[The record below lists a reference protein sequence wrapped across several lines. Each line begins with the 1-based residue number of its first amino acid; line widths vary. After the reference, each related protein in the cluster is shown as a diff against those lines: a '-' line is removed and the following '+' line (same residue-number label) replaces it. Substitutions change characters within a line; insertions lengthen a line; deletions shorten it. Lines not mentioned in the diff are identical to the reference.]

1 MSNAKQLML
10 VARQRASEWFGAGL
24 GGGHGELVERGGWM
38 SWLRE
43 RVESKTGRTVPLP
56 PRSEPWLP
64 SVLAHV
70 APDLVSA
77 LTYAV
82 IDERDQPNGQLSFVL
97 SAWPRLDDLGR
108 VRHNRGRLVEVA
120 VPEGDWQAMLAERRI
135 PEVLRDRPARIG
147 DAFAV
152 MLERRNAR
160 QLLHP
165 IGPVVDITADARDAA
180 RAAFYGAVASPL
192 DPSTATAVA
201 EQDEDRIEPVPEP
214 EDWRSHIMRRA
225 R

>member
-10 VARQRASEWFGAGL
+10 VARRRAWEGLAAGPR
-24 GGGHGELVERGGWM
+24 GHGELVEWSGWM

-82 IDERDQPNGQLSFVL
+82 IDERDQPNGRLSFVL
-97 SAWPRLDDLGR
+97 SGWPRLDDLGR
-108 VRHNRGRLVEVA
+108 VRHQRDRLVEVA
-120 VPEGDWQAMLAERRI
+120 VPEGAWQAMLAERRI

-147 DAFAV
+147 DAFGV

-192 DPSTATAVA
+192 DPSTAIAVA
-201 EQDEDRIEPVPEP
+201 EEDRIEPVPEP
-214 EDWRSHIMRRA
+214 EDWRAHVRRRA
-225 R
+225 Q